1 MGKKNSELPFEELI
15 QQNKRLRLII
25 KLLILFFLAL
35 IFVLLV
41 FKKNVVPINFKLNG
55 NDVVVINIGEDK
67 YKEEGFKAYL
77 FKKDVSKNVRI
88 TDNID
93 YEKVGTYEIKY
104 RIVIH
109 SLNIDKTIVRKVN
122 VVDKIPPE
130 LTINSDTEVYAN
142 LNETYAEPT
151 YTAIDNYDGDIT
163 NKVTV
168 ESNLDLSN
176 EGEYIEIFTVEDSS
190 GNKTTKEIKITVRE
204 KSKNTYISISI
215 SNQYLVYYKM
225 GKLVLE
231 TPVVTGNYGNTPYGT
246 YYVNNK
252 ARNVTLKGPE
262 DDPYESFV
270 YYWIPFISSTHGM
283 HDATWRSRFG
293 GNIYTYDPSH
303 GCVNMPLDK
312 AADLY
317 YMVEIGT
324 PVYITE

>member
-1 MGKKNSELPFEELI
+1 MGKDFSELPFEELI

-122 VVDKIPPE
+122 VVDKIQRG
-130 LTINSDTEVYAN
+130 IY
-142 LNETYAEPT
+142 
-151 YTAIDNYDGDIT
+151 
-163 NKVTV
+163 
-168 ESNLDLSN
+168 
-176 EGEYIEIFTVEDSS
+176 
-190 GNKTTKEIKITVRE
+190 R
-204 KSKNTYISISI
+204 
-215 SNQYLVYYKM
+215 
-225 GKLVLE
+225 
-231 TPVVTGNYGNTPYGT
+231 
-246 YYVNNK
+246 
-252 ARNVTLKGPE
+252 
-262 DDPYESFV
+262 
-270 YYWIPFISSTHGM
+270 
-283 HDATWRSRFG
+283 
-293 GNIYTYDPSH
+293 NIYSRRF
-303 GCVNMPLDK
+303 
-312 AADLY
+312 
-317 YMVEIGT
+317 
-324 PVYITE
+324 